1 MRHRIPWIVAI
12 AMVLPLLLA
21 ACGGSSSSEEE
32 ASGPAT
38 VELIEGTDLS
48 RITLTAQAAERLD
61 IQTATVEMNGAGK
74 VIPYSAVLYSPTGE
88 TWAYISPEPLTF
100 VREAIIIDRID
111 GDKAFLTAGP
121 AAGAK
126 VATVGVAELF
136 GAESGL
142 GQ

>member
-12 AMVLPLLLA
+12 ALVLPLLLA
-21 ACGGSSSSEEE
+21 ACGGSSSSGEE

-48 RITLTAQAAERLD
+48 RITLTAQASERLD
-61 IQTATVEMNGAGK
+61 IQTAKVEKSGAGK

-88 TWAYISPEPLTF
+88 TWAYVSPESMTF
-100 VREAIIIDRID
+100 MRHAIVVDRID
-111 GDKAFLTAGP
+111 GNKAYLSKGP
-121 AAGAK
+121 ATGAK
-126 VATVGVAELF
+126 VATVGVAELY

>member
-12 AMVLPLLLA
+12 AMVLPLLLT
-21 ACGGSSSSEEE
+21 ACGGGSSSEES

-48 RITLTAQAAERLD
+48 LITLTAKASERLD
-61 IQTATVEMNGAGK
+61 VQTATVRKNGAGK

-88 TWAYISPEPLTF
+88 TWAYVSEKPLTF
-100 VREAIIIDRID
+100 VRHAIVVDRID
-111 GDKAFLTAGP
+111 GNKAFLSSGP

-126 VATVGVAELF
+126 VATVGVAELY